1 MGTGVHGAHP
11 SLGWGLGEVNPSL
24 WLLGI
29 PPNSLFPTVSLG
41 KSPIQSS
48 AFSGW
53 LLFKGIR
60 SCLLPSPPPGPE

>member
-11 SLGWGLGEVNPSL
+11 SLGWVLGEVNPSL

-29 PPNSLFPTVSLG
+29 PPISLFPTVSLG

-48 AFSGW
+48 AESLPAFSGW

-60 SCLLPSPPPGPE
+60 S